1 MSTYGQIV
9 NGSGTSETPQRI
21 IALAY
26 SFREAKALL
35 SAVELRVF
43 DALAD
48 GPLALDALRQ
58 RICLHPRGTRD
69 FLDALVALSLLDRDT
84 QGRYS
89 NTIASMQ
96 HLVRGKPGYVGG
108 LLRHL
113 NDREFPYWARLT
125 EALRTGRAQF
135 GGAEG
140 HYPDLYSDPADA
152 ESFAAAMS
160 GGSLLTAHSLAGRFP
175 WRDYKTLIDIG
186 SAEGCLP
193 VTVALAHPH
202 ITGGGFDLPAV
213 GGAFERYVAK
223 NKLSDRLRFYPGDFL
238 RDPLPQAEVLV
249 MGRVL
254 HNWDLGTK
262 GLLLRKAHAALLPG
276 GALIVYERLID
287 DERRTN
293 TTAMLSSLNMLIMTD
308 GGFDF
313 SGADCVSWLQE
324 AGFRDMR
331 VERLTYEQSMV
342 VGFK

>member
-125 EALRTGRAQF
+125 EALRSGKAQF

-140 HYPDLYSDPADA
+140 HYPDLYADPTDA
-152 ESFAAAMS
+152 
-160 GGSLLTAHSLAGRFP
+160 
-175 WRDYKTLIDIG
+175 
-186 SAEGCLP
+186 
-193 VTVALAHPH
+193 
-202 ITGGGFDLPAV
+202 
-213 GGAFERYVAK
+213 
-223 NKLSDRLRFYPGDFL
+223 
-238 RDPLPQAEVLV
+238 
-249 MGRVL
+249 
-254 HNWDLGTK
+254 
-262 GLLLRKAHAALLPG
+262 
-276 GALIVYERLID
+276 
-287 DERRTN
+287 
-293 TTAMLSSLNMLIMTD
+293 
-308 GGFDF
+308 
-313 SGADCVSWLQE
+313 
-324 AGFRDMR
+324 
-331 VERLTYEQSMV
+331 
-342 VGFK
+342 